1 MKKFIVY
8 SITCLICIGVLAFAA
23 VQTVTSIDFNGFMND
38 IERAMQTKP
47 DAPSSTPDNNQ
58 GGDSQGSQSGIQ
70 SGDQS
75 GDQGT
80 QGGDNAGETETEKEG
95 TKDIFETIYAEYSE
109 KSHEI
114 QEKAFKNITTKN
126 VDISDKANRAY
137 ITFMDVYVEE
147 LYAEIGSVRDGQVGE
162 STTEEE
168 LEKQQTFVENEAPAY
183 DCFVNIM
190 DGVVNKQ
197 EEYKPTTEEIYETVE
212 AIIKSEVCKN
222 TLEKVKEDEDV
233 LATTQESMVK
243 VDAEVTQD
251 IENALNEYYDST
263 EQSAEI
269 CENLATLFGI
279 ELNR

>member
-8 SITCLICIGVLAFAA
+8 LITCLVCIGVLAFAA
-23 VQTVTSIDFNGFMND
+23 VHTVTSIDLNGFMND
-38 IERAMQTKP
+38 IEKAMQTKA
-47 DAPSSTPDNNQ
+47 DTSTSTPDNS
-58 GGDSQGSQSGIQ
+58 DQ

-75 GDQGT
+75 GN
-80 QGGDNAGETETEKEG
+80 QGGDQSGNQSGDQSDNTGNTETQKED
-95 TKDIFETIYAEYSE
+95 TKDVFETIYAEYSE

-126 VDISDKANRAY
+126 IDISNQANRAY

-147 LYAEIGSVRDGQVGE
+147 LYAEIGSARDGQVGE
-162 STTEEE
+162 SATEEE
-168 LEKQQTFVENEAPAY
+168 LEKQQNFVENEAPAY

-197 EEYKPTTEEIYETVE
+197 EEYKPTTEEVYETVE

-233 LATTQESMVK
+233 VAITQESILK
-243 VDAEVTQD
+243 VDEDVTQD
-251 IENALNEYYDST
+251 IENALNEYYNST

-269 CENLATLFGI
+269 CENLANLFGI

>member
-70 SGDQS
+70 GGDQS

-80 QGGDNAGETETEKEG
+80 QGGDDTGETKTEE

-126 VDISDKANRAY
+126 VDISNKANRAY

-162 STTEEE
+162 SMTEEE